1 MKTRAHLAENIGALQ
16 VPLTRAEQKEINSQ
30 IEAITVRGDRHA
42 PAMMKVLD
50 G

>member
-1 MKTRAHLAENIGALQ
+1 MNENIGALA
-16 VPLTRAEQKEINSQ
+16 VELSPAEQQELNSQ